1 MKVKRSLIY
10 VLVFKFVFALSS
22 FECFAEISDY
32 CAVPPFISRSMA
44 PNVMLIV
51 DNSGSMFRFAY
62 FDGWNTATA
71 SDDYLCTDQ
80 SNPCDEFDPNYTYYG
95 YFDPDYWYAYSNNRF
110 YPTALKTR
118 RTKEAN
124 EWDGN
129 FLNWLT
135 MRRIDIIRK
144 VLTGGRVVAE
154 GGENRLVGEPPDDC
168 NDRGRYKQVSNADSY
183 TRYSGTVTFD
193 VCGTTGTAYFS
204 VDSDTYNV
212 KVALGDTTPQGIIQR
227 VGNKIRWGL
236 SFYHPNTPTPQGGYV
251 QAAVQERDNASL
263 QNAIVNEINN
273 KTPDSNTPLAETLW
287 TITGYYAQEASMLG
301 GPGPRYQSGD
311 YQINDNV
318 DPYNYGTGGQVL
330 KAWCAKSFVILIT
343 DGEPC
348 ADGYLPYELRDYA
361 NGRSDFNCS
370 SGSDDPACYIR
381 PCDEGGYVPGI
392 EDVALYAHINDL
404 RDDLDYEQNLTL
416 YTVFAFGAG
425 SELLKY
431 AAINGGFIDKNDN
444 DKPDL
449 QEEWDTDEDGVPD
462 NYFAASSG
470 YELEEALIAAIA
482 DILKRTSS
490 GTAVSVLSEEAESG
504 ANLLQAVFC
513 PQKSFSEG
521 TNVYTLNWIGQ
532 LYNWWIYRGFEAERV
547 NIREDT
553 VEDKTLRL
561 DEDYV
566 IHFVFED
573 NQLKVK
579 AYVDADGDGVADN
592 PDPTVTY
599 TSLDQAYDVWEAGEK
614 LKDTKASLRT
624 LYTNISGN
632 LTDFTGENWSLIDDY
647 LGSEYSGNE
656 TTTKN
661 LISYIRGEDVSD
673 FRSRSIGSSVWKLG
687 DIIYSTPQIVTYYD
701 YSVVYVGGNDGM
713 LHAFRLGY
721 LNTAVEGA
729 VARLQNSRSDTNY
742 DRLGEELW
750 AFIPK
755 NSLPYLRYYA
765 DPDYPHLYYV
775 DLSPFV
781 VEADYDGD
789 GTIEKVLIGGMRLGG
804 AVGCSGTDCVNPPSD
819 TCSDPSDLDNCTGLS
834 SYFALDIS
842 DPEAPQLMWEFTHA
856 DLGFSYSGPAVLKK
870 GANYYAVFL
879 SGPTNYSGGSEQN
892 LKVFVVNLE
901 NGNLVSTIDSG
912 KSDAFGGRLFIYT
925 EGGPVY
931 FGYTQEGSW
940 KGGVLKLDTSDSNPE
955 NWTISSVVED
965 IGPVTVSIKR
975 AVFGSNEWLFFGEGR
990 YFIKDDDPSTVRYLY
1005 GVRPDMCQER
1015 GSGYCR
1021 RNNLGDM
1028 TVVTGSPTD
1037 YGWYIELDPQDGDWG
1052 TERLITDPTLRKRSQ
1067 TCGEVYFATMQ
1078 PNTHP
1083 CEFGGRSYIWRVE
1096 ATTGGAV
1103 TGGMPGALLV
1113 QLSTGQIVEAR
1124 EADIFTGAGGRK
1136 SGPYTG
1142 VPGEQ
1147 APYLLRALYEWQ
1159 GTIIQWIER

>member
-1 MKVKRSLIY
+1 LNELDALRNVTAY
-10 VLVFKFVFALSS
+10 V
-22 FECFAEISDY
+22 E
-32 CAVPPFISRSMA
+32 
-44 PNVMLIV
+44 
-51 DNSGSMFRFAY
+51 
-62 FDGWNTATA
+62 
-71 SDDYLCTDQ
+71 
-80 SNPCDEFDPNYTYYG
+80 
-95 YFDPDYWYAYSNNRF
+95 
-110 YPTALKTR
+110 
-118 RTKEAN
+118 
-124 EWDGN
+124 
-129 FLNWLT
+129 
-135 MRRIDIIRK
+135 
-144 VLTGGRVVAE
+144 
-154 GGENRLVGEPPDDC
+154 GENRNFDIKTYIVG
-168 NDRGRYKQVSNADSY
+168 
-183 TRYSGTVTFD
+183 
-193 VCGTTGTAYFS
+193 
-204 VDSDTYNV
+204 
-212 KVALGDTTPQGIIQR
+212 VALFPEAK
-227 VGNKIRWGL
+227 NKL
-236 SFYHPNTPTPQGGYV
+236 DEMAVHGGTDV
-251 QAAVQERDNASL
+251 DGHA
-263 QNAIVNEINN
+263 
-273 KTPDSNTPLAETLW
+273 
-287 TITGYYAQEASMLG
+287 YYADTPEQL
-301 GPGPRYQSGD
+301 
-311 YQINDNV
+311 
-318 DPYNYGTGGQVL
+318 YG
-330 KAWCAKSFVILIT
+330 A
-343 DGEPC
+343 
-348 ADGYLPYELRDYA
+348 LREI
-361 NGRSDFNCS
+361 F
-370 SGSDDPACYIR
+370 
-381 PCDEGGYVPGI
+381 
-392 EDVALYAHINDL
+392 
-404 RDDLDYEQNLTL
+404 T
-416 YTVFAFGAG
+416 
-425 SELLKY
+425 
-431 AAINGGFIDKNDN
+431 
-444 DKPDL
+444 
-449 QEEWDTDEDGVPD
+449 
-462 NYFAASSG
+462 
-470 YELEEALIAAIA
+470 

-490 GTAVSVLSEEAESG
+490 GTAVSVLSEEAEHG
-504 ANLLQAVFC
+504 ASLLQAVFS
-513 PQKSFSEG
+513 PEKTIEEG
-521 TNVYTLNWIGQ
+521 GNVYTLNWIGH
-532 LYNWWIYRGFEAERV
+532 LYNWWIYRGLEVAKT
-547 NIREDT
+547 NIREDYPG
-553 VEDKTLRL
+553 EDKKLIL
-561 DEDYV
+561 DTDSGGDYV
-566 IHFVFED
+566 IFFTFED
-573 NQLKVK
+573 NQLKIK
-579 AYVDADGDGVADN
+579 AYADTNGDGAPDNYPGSPVAI
-592 PDPTVTY
+592 Y
-599 TSLDQAYDVWEAGEK
+599 TSLDQAHPVWEAGEK
-614 LKDTKASLRT
+614 LKVKDPVLRT
-624 LYTNISGN
+624 IYTNIGGLRP
-632 LTDFTGENWSLIDDY
+632 LTESNWDLINDY
-647 LGSEYSGNE
+647 LGSEYTDG
-656 TTTKN
+656 TDDQTDTQK
-661 LISYIRGEDVSD
+661 LIAYIRGEDVYG

-742 DRLGEELW
+742 GGLGEELW

-856 DLGFSYSGPAVLKK
+856 DLGFSYSGPAVVKK

-940 KGGVLKLDTSDSNPE
+940 KGGVLKLDTSDSKPE

-990 YFIKDDDPSTVRYLY
+990 YFIKDDDSSTVRYLY

-1021 RNNLGDM
+1021 RSNLGDM

-1067 TCGEVYFATMQ
+1067 TSGEVYFVTMQ
-1078 PNTHP
+1078 PNTNP

-1147 APYLLRALYEWQ
+1147 APYLLRALYGWT

>member
-1 MKVKRSLIY
+1 
-10 VLVFKFVFALSS
+10 
-22 FECFAEISDY
+22 
-32 CAVPPFISRSMA
+32 
-44 PNVMLIV
+44 
-51 DNSGSMFRFAY
+51 
-62 FDGWNTATA
+62 
-71 SDDYLCTDQ
+71 
-80 SNPCDEFDPNYTYYG
+80 
-95 YFDPDYWYAYSNNRF
+95 
-110 YPTALKTR
+110 
-118 RTKEAN
+118 
-124 EWDGN
+124 
-129 FLNWLT
+129 
-135 MRRIDIIRK
+135 
-144 VLTGGRVVAE
+144 
-154 GGENRLVGEPPDDC
+154 
-168 NDRGRYKQVSNADSY
+168 
-183 TRYSGTVTFD
+183 
-193 VCGTTGTAYFS
+193 
-204 VDSDTYNV
+204 
-212 KVALGDTTPQGIIQR
+212 
-227 VGNKIRWGL
+227 
-236 SFYHPNTPTPQGGYV
+236 
-251 QAAVQERDNASL
+251 
-263 QNAIVNEINN
+263 
-273 KTPDSNTPLAETLW
+273 
-287 TITGYYAQEASMLG
+287 
-301 GPGPRYQSGD
+301 
-311 YQINDNV
+311 
-318 DPYNYGTGGQVL
+318 
-330 KAWCAKSFVILIT
+330 
-343 DGEPC
+343 
-348 ADGYLPYELRDYA
+348 
-361 NGRSDFNCS
+361 
-370 SGSDDPACYIR
+370 
-381 PCDEGGYVPGI
+381 
-392 EDVALYAHINDL
+392 
-404 RDDLDYEQNLTL
+404 
-416 YTVFAFGAG
+416 
-425 SELLKY
+425 
-431 AAINGGFIDKNDN
+431 
-444 DKPDL
+444 
-449 QEEWDTDEDGVPD
+449 
-462 NYFAASSG
+462 
-470 YELEEALIAAIA
+470 
-482 DILKRTSS
+482 
-490 GTAVSVLSEEAESG
+490 
-504 ANLLQAVFC
+504 
-513 PQKSFSEG
+513 
-521 TNVYTLNWIGQ
+521 
-532 LYNWWIYRGFEAERV
+532 
-547 NIREDT
+547 
-553 VEDKTLRL
+553 L